1 MRETRE
7 GIVTDTAPAKSGA
20 PWHLWVVG
28 VVSLLWNAFGC
39 YDYYM
44 TNTGG
49 DEYLRSY
56 GMTEQQ
62 IAFYHAMPAW
72 MTGAWAIGVWG
83 ALLGSILLLL
93 RSKWAFHVFV
103 ISFAAFLV
111 SVIYTY
117 GFTNV
122 AEVNGATGMIMN
134 VVIAASCIFFIWYAW
149 FATTRGILR

>member
-1 MRETRE
+1 
-7 GIVTDTAPAKSGA
+7 
-20 PWHLWVVG
+20 LWVVG
-28 VVSLLWNAFGC
+28 VVSLLWNALGC

-56 GMTEQQ
+56 GMTEAQ

-103 ISFAAFLV
+103 ISFAAFVL

-117 GFTNV
+117 GFTNGL
-122 AEVNGATGMIMN
+122 EVNGMIAIVMSG
-134 VVIAASCIFFIWYAW
+134 VIAASCIFFIWYAR
-149 FATTRGILR
+149 FATKRGLLR

>member
-1 MRETRE
+1 MAES
-7 GIVTDTAPAKSGA
+7 AAKT
-20 PWHLWVVG
+20 PWYLWVVG
-28 VVSLLWNAFGC
+28 VVSLFWNAFGC

-44 TNTGG
+44 THTGG
-49 DEYLRSY
+49 DEYLRSF
-56 GMTEQQ
+56 GMTEAQ

-103 ISFAAFLV
+103 ISFAAFVL

-117 GFTNV
+117 GFTNGV
-122 AEVNGATGMIMN
+122 EANGMTAVIMHA
-134 VVIAASCIFFIWYAW
+134 VIAASCIFFIWYAR
-149 FATTRGILR
+149 FATKRGILR

>member
-1 MRETRE
+1 MAES
-7 GIVTDTAPAKSGA
+7 AAKA
-20 PWHLWVVG
+20 PWHLWAVG
-28 VVSLLWNAFGC
+28 IASLLWNAFGC

-56 GMTEQQ
+56 GMNEAQ
-62 IAFYHAMPAW
+62 IAFYHAMPSW
-72 MTGAWAIGVWG
+72 LTGAWAIGVWG
-83 ALLGSILLLL
+83 ALLASVLLLL

-103 ISFAAFLV
+103 ISFAAFVV

-122 AEVNGATGMIMN
+122 AEVNGSMGMIMSA
-134 VVIAASCIFFIWYAW
+134 VIAASCIFFIWYAGLMKK
-149 FATTRGILR
+149 RGVLR